1 LCHVLQD
8 KNRDKEKGLF
18 VKFSRVATFFER
30 IEAEPGRNAITVLL
44 AELFSEANSEEVSIL
59 CNLSLGQLNPPYLGT
74 QFNIAKKHMMSV
86 VAVVLNESE
95 DDVARDIKVAGDAG
109 AVIAKGTWSA
119 QQHLTVE
126 EVFERLKLIEAV
138 GGTGSVETKIGMLKA
153 LLQDLD
159 PLSAKFVVR
168 IILGELR
175 MGFSDMTLV
184 DALSWM
190 VTGDKSLKAKIEHAY
205 NICADIGR
213 IASVLK
219 KEGADGIAA
228 MNVVVGI
235 PIRPAAAERMP
246 TAEAIIEK
254 MGTCVAQPKL
264 DGFRIQIHLDTRH
277 EEPIVRF
284 FSRNLLD
291 MSGMF
296 PDLKKVVEKI
306 PVETLIC
313 EGEAIAYDPITG
325 NFLPF
330 QETVK
335 RKRKHD
341 IAAVQDEYPLKLFL
355 FDILY
360 LDGKSLMG
368 LTHEERRALM
378 FEVVNRV
385 KTDVIQVVE
394 EHVITTA
401 RELLDYFN
409 ANIAAGL
416 EGLVVKKPQALYQP
430 GRRNF
435 NWIKLKRQE
444 EGHLEDTLDCV
455 ILGYYAGEGKRAHF
469 GIGAFLVG
477 VFNEDEDRFETIA
490 KIGTGL
496 KDEDWRA
503 LKKTSDEI
511 ELKQQPH
518 NVVCDSSLRPD
529 VWVAPERICMV
540 RADEITLSP
549 VHSAGKT
556 ANKSGYAL
564 RFPRIMGYRPDKT
577 AREATTVDEVRRLYE
592 DQFAS
597 RTV

>member
-1 LCHVLQD
+1 M
-8 KNRDKEKGLF
+8 
-18 VKFSRVATFFER
+18 KFARVATFFEQ
-30 IEAEPGRNAITVLL
+30 IEAEAGRTAITELL
-44 AELFSEANSEEVSIL
+44 AKLFTEANAEEVSIV

-74 QFNIAKKHMMSV
+74 QFNIAKKHMNSV
-86 VAVVLNESE
+86 VATVLGEPES
-95 DDVARDIKVAGDAG
+95 DVARAIKIAGDAG

-119 QQHLTVE
+119 NQDLTVE
-126 EVFERLKLIEAV
+126 EVFERLSLIEAV

-153 LLQDLD
+153 LLEDLD

-190 VTGDKSLKAKIEHAY
+190 VTGDKSLKTKIEHAY

-219 KEGADGIAA
+219 KEGIEGIVA

-246 TAEAIIEK
+246 TAEALIEK
-254 MGTCVAQPKL
+254 MGACVAQPKL
-264 DGFRIQIHLDTRH
+264 DGFRIQIHLDKRQ
-277 EEPIVRF
+277 EEPVVRF

-291 MSGMF
+291 MSAMF
-296 PDLKKVVEKI
+296 PDLKKVVETI
-306 PVETLIC
+306 PVDTLIC

-341 IAAVQDEYPLKLFL
+341 IEAVQDEYPLKLFL

-360 LDGKSLMG
+360 LDGASLMG
-368 LTHEERRALM
+368 LEHEERRAKMLTM
-378 FEVVNRV
+378 VKSL
-385 KTDVIQVVE
+385 KTDVIEVVE
-394 EHVITTA
+394 EKKIHSA
-401 RELLDYFN
+401 KELLDYFN

-416 EGLVVKKPQALYQP
+416 EGLVVKKPQAIYQP
-430 GRRNF
+430 GKRNF

-455 ILGYYAGEGKRAHF
+455 ILGYYSGEGKRAHF

-490 KIGTGL
+490 KVGTGL
-496 KDEDWRA
+496 KDDDWRA
-503 LKKTSDEI
+503 LKKACDEI
-511 ELKQQPH
+511 EVKQQPH
-518 NVVCDSSLRPD
+518 NVVCDQGLRPD

-556 ANKSGYAL
+556 ATQSGFAL

>member
-1 LCHVLQD
+1 
-8 KNRDKEKGLF
+8 
-18 VKFSRVATFFER
+18 VKFARVATFFEQ
-30 IEAEPGRNAITVLL
+30 IEAEPGRTAIAQLL
-44 AELFSEANSEEVSIL
+44 AQLFTEANAAEVSIV

-74 QFNIAKKHMMSV
+74 QFNIAKKHML
-86 VAVVLNESE
+86 AVISTVLGEQE
-95 DDVARDIKVAGDAG
+95 TEVLQRIKKAGDAG
-109 AVIAKGTWSA
+109 IVVASGTWVV
-119 QQHLTVE
+119 QRPLDVE
-126 EVFERLKLIEAV
+126 EMFERLKRIEAV
-138 GGTGSVETKIGMLKA
+138 GGVGSVDIKTAMLTT
-153 LLQDLD
+153 LLLDVD

-190 VTGDKSLKAKIEHAY
+190 VTGDKSLKSSIERAY
-205 NICADIGR
+205 NICADMGR

-219 KEGADGIAA
+219 NEGADGIAS
-228 MNVVVGI
+228 MDVVVGI

-246 TAEAIIEK
+246 TAEAIMEK

-264 DGFRIQIHLDTRH
+264 DGFRLQIHLDKRGKQ
-277 EEPIVRF
+277 PVVRF

-291 MSGMF
+291 MSAMF
-296 PDLKKVVEKI
+296 PDLKKVVEQL
-306 PVETLIC
+306 PVFTIIC
-313 EGEAIAYDPITG
+313 EGEAIVYDPVTG
-325 NFLPF
+325 DFLPF

-341 IAAVQDEYPLKLFL
+341 IETLQDEYPLKLFL

-360 LDGKSLMG
+360 LDGRSLMG
-368 LTHEERRALM
+368 LTHEERRSKLLA
-378 FEVVNRV
+378 VIGQV
-385 KTDVIQVVE
+385 KTEVIQVVE
-394 EHVITTA
+394 ERAINSA

-430 GRRNF
+430 GKRNF

-477 VFNEDEDRFETIA
+477 VFNEGEDRFETIA

-503 LKKTSDEI
+503 LKKACDEV
-511 ELKQQPH
+511 EVRVQPH
-518 NVVCDSSLRPD
+518 NVLCDPNLYPD
-529 VWVAPERICMV
+529 VWVAPERLCMV

-556 ANKSGYAL
+556 MTKVGYAL

-577 AREATTVDEVRRLYE
+577 AREATTVAEVSRLYE
-592 DQFAS
+592 DQFPAKRDS
-597 RTV
+597 VRD

>member
-1 LCHVLQD
+1 M
-8 KNRDKEKGLF
+8 
-18 VKFSRVATFFER
+18 KFARVASFFEQ
-30 IEAEPGRNAITVLL
+30 IEAEAGRTAITELL
-44 AELFSEANSEEVSIL
+44 AKLFSEASAEEVSIV

-74 QFNIAKKHMMSV
+74 QFNIAKKHMNSV
-86 VAVVLNESE
+86 VATVLGEPES
-95 DDVARDIKVAGDAG
+95 DVARAIKIAGDAG
-109 AVIAKGTWSA
+109 AVIAKGTWTA
-119 QQHLTVE
+119 HQDLTVE
-126 EVFERLKLIEAV
+126 EVFERLSLIEAV

-153 LLQDLD
+153 LLEDLE

-190 VTGDKSLKAKIEHAY
+190 VTGDKSLKTKIEHAY
-205 NICADIGR
+205 NMCADIGR

-219 KEGADGIAA
+219 KEGIEGIVA
-228 MNVVVGI
+228 MEVVVGI

-246 TAEAIIEK
+246 TAEALIEK

-264 DGFRIQIHLDTRH
+264 DGFRIQIHLDRRH
-277 EEPIVRF
+277 KEPVVRF

-291 MSGMF
+291 MSAMF
-296 PDLKKVVEKI
+296 PDLKKVVETI
-306 PVETLIC
+306 PVDTLIC
-313 EGEAIAYDPITG
+313 EGEAIAYDPVTG

-341 IAAVQDEYPLKLFL
+341 IEAVQDEYPLKLFL

-360 LDGKSLMG
+360 LDGTSLMG
-368 LTHEERRALM
+368 LKHEERRTMMLTM
-378 FEVVNRV
+378 VKSL
-385 KTDVIQVVE
+385 KTDVIEVVE
-394 EHVITTA
+394 ERKIHSA
-401 RELLDYFN
+401 KELLDYFN

-416 EGLVVKKPQALYQP
+416 EGLVVKKPQAMYQP
-430 GRRNF
+430 GKRNF

-490 KIGTGL
+490 KVGTGL
-496 KDEDWRA
+496 KDDDWRA
-503 LKKTSDEI
+503 LKKACDEI
-511 ELKQQPH
+511 EVKQKPH
-518 NVVCDSSLRPD
+518 NVMCDKSLEPD

-556 ANKSGYAL
+556 ATKSGYAL

-577 AREATTVDEVRRLYE
+577 AREATTVYEISRLYE
-592 DQFAS
+592 DQFAT
-597 RTV
+597 RTT

>member
-1 LCHVLQD
+1 M
-8 KNRDKEKGLF
+8 
-18 VKFSRVATFFER
+18 KFARVATFFEQ
-30 IEAEPGRNAITVLL
+30 IEAEAGRTAITELL
-44 AELFSEANSEEVSIL
+44 AKLFTEANSEEISIV

-74 QFNIAKKHMMSV
+74 QFNIAKKHMK
-86 VAVVLNESE
+86 AVIAMVLDESE
-95 DDVARDIKVAGDAG
+95 DDVARRIKTVGDAG
-109 AVIAKGTWSA
+109 AVIALGSWSA
-119 QQHLTVE
+119 QRHLTIE
-126 EVFERLKLIEAV
+126 EVFERLTQIESV
-138 GGTGSVETKIGMLKA
+138 GGAGSVETKIGMLKA
-153 LLQDLD
+153 LIKDLD

-168 IILGELR
+168 IILNELR

-190 VTGDKSLKAKIEHAY
+190 VTGDKSLKTKIEHAY

-219 KEGADGIAA
+219 KEGAEGITT

-246 TAEAIIEK
+246 TAQAIIEK

-264 DGFRIQIHLDTRH
+264 DGFRIQVHLDRRH
-277 EEPIVRF
+277 KEPVVRF

-291 MSGMF
+291 MSAMF
-296 PDLKKVVEKI
+296 PDLKKVVEQL
-306 PVETLIC
+306 PVKTLIC
-313 EGEAIAYDPITG
+313 EGEAIAYDPVTG

-341 IAAVQDEYPLKLFL
+341 IKSMQEEYPLKLFL

-360 LDGKSLMG
+360 LDGQSLMDLG
-368 LTHEERRALM
+368 HEKRRDKMLAL
-378 FEVVNRV
+378 VNSV
-385 KTDVIQVVE
+385 KTDVIEVVE
-394 EHVITTA
+394 ERAIHTA
-401 RELLDYFN
+401 NELLDYFN

-416 EGLVVKKPQALYQP
+416 EGLVVKKPHAYYQP
-430 GRRNF
+430 GKRNF

-477 VFNEDEDRFETIA
+477 VFNEHEDRFETIA

-496 KDEDWRA
+496 KDDDWRA
-503 LKKTSDEI
+503 LKKACDEI
-511 ELKQQPH
+511 EVKKQPH
-518 NVVCDSSLRPD
+518 NVLCDKSLEPD

-556 ANKSGYAL
+556 AKKSGFAL

-577 AREATTVDEVRRLYE
+577 AREATTVAEIKRLYE
-592 DQFAS
+592 DQFANKN
-597 RTV
+597 

>member
-1 LCHVLQD
+1 M
-8 KNRDKEKGLF
+8 
-18 VKFSRVATFFER
+18 KFARVATFFEQ
-30 IEAEPGRNAITVLL
+30 IEIETGRTAITELL
-44 AELFSEANSEEVSIL
+44 AKLFTEANAEEVSIV
-59 CNLSLGQLNPPYLGT
+59 CNLSLGQLNPPYIGT
-74 QFNIAKKHMMSV
+74 QFNIAKKHMSSV
-86 VAVVLNESE
+86 VAAVLDAAE
-95 DDVARDIKVAGDAG
+95 DDIVRAIKVAGDSG
-109 AVIAKGTWSA
+109 AVIATGTWSA
-119 QQHLTVE
+119 RHSLTVE
-126 EVFERLKLIEAV
+126 EVFERLSLIEAIS
-138 GGTGSVETKIGMLKA
+138 GSGSVETKIGMLKD
-153 LLQDLD
+153 LLLDLD

-190 VTGDKSLKAKIEHAY
+190 VTGDKSLKIKIEHAY
-205 NICADIGR
+205 NMCADIGR

-219 KEGADGIAA
+219 KEGVEGI
-228 MNVVVGI
+228 MSMEVVVGI

-254 MGTCVAQPKL
+254 MGACVAQPKL
-264 DGFRIQIHLDTRH
+264 DGFRIQIHLDKRQN
-277 EEPIVRF
+277 EPVVRF

-291 MSGMF
+291 MSAMF
-296 PDLKKVVEKI
+296 PDLKKVVETI

-313 EGEAIAYDPITG
+313 EGEAIAYDPVTG

-341 IAAVQDEYPLKLFL
+341 IETLQDEYPLKLFL

-360 LDGKSLMG
+360 LDGTSLMA
-368 LTHEERRALM
+368 LEHEKRRSTMLAM
-378 FEVVNRV
+378 VSRV
-385 KTDVIQVVE
+385 GTDVIQVVE
-394 EHVITTA
+394 EYPVKTA

-416 EGLVVKKPQALYQP
+416 EGLVVKKPQAVYQP
-430 GRRNF
+430 GKRNF

-477 VFNEDEDRFETIA
+477 VFNENEDRFETVA
-490 KIGTGL
+490 KVGTGL
-496 KDEDWRA
+496 KDDDWRA
-503 LKKTSDEI
+503 LKRACDEI
-511 ELKQQPH
+511 EVKTQPH
-518 NVVCDSSLRPD
+518 NVACDQSLYPD

-556 ANKSGYAL
+556 VKKSGYAL

-577 AREATTVDEVRRLYE
+577 AREATTVDEISRLYE
-592 DQFAS
+592 DQFAT